1 MNPVFCLIQL
11 LFYYPFFFFL
21 LYIYLIFFIPFKNT
35 VNITKFFS
43 FFSTYIKKIWILLK
57 NNWKTINF
65 FLFYLFKVKKKK
77 RIK

>member
-35 VNITKFFS
+35 VNITKIFS
-43 FFSTYIKKIWILLK
+43 FFFNYIKK
-57 NNWKTINF
+57 F
-65 FLFYLFKVKKKK
+65 EFY
-77 RIK
+77 